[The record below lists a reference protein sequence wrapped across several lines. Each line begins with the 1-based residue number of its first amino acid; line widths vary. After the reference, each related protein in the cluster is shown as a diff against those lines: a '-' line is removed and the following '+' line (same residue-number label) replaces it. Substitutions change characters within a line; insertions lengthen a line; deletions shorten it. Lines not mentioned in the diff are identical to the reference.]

1 MEQQQKG
8 LLFAGDLFVQVEL
21 ADGSFGN
28 FRQYECDKLEIATP
42 SEFKEKLSKGRT
54 TYGQPFV
61 SVPVPKPAEFAI
73 TFSEVTREIF
83 AMQLSGLMVP
93 IDVDASAMAA
103 VEVIVA
109 RDEWVQLPVENIA
122 DTGFSVT
129 NEAGDVTYDEDT
141 AGDGSGD
148 YQVNRR
154 LGLLRALSTGEIA
167 DAATVKVT
175 GNGQA
180 ISGTRIVGASRYKTT
195 MRLKL
200 DGINLAD
207 NRDVL
212 LVASRAVVASDAAY
226 DFLQAEVSEAPLKGK
241 LEIPGPGLPPFV
253 LDYRNPNS

>member
-1 MEQQQKG
+1 MSNETQKG
-8 LLFAGDLFVQVEL
+8 LLFAGDLFVSIEL

-28 FRQYECDKLEIATP
+28 FKQYECDKLEISTP

-61 SVPVPKPAEFAI
+61 SVPVPKPAEFGI

-83 AMQLSGLMVP
+83 AMQLSGLLVP
-93 IDVDASAMAA
+93 IDVAASAMAA
-103 VEVIVA
+103 VEITA
-109 RDEWVQLPVENIA
+109 ALDEWVQLPVENIA
-122 DTGFSVT
+122 AAGFSVT
-129 NEAGDVTYDEDT
+129 NSAGDVTYVEDVDN
-141 AGDGSGD
+141 DGSGD

-154 LGLLRALSTGEIA
+154 LGLMRALSDGDIA

-180 ISGTRIVGASRYKTT
+180 ITGTRIVGARRYKTT
-195 MRLKL
+195 MHIRL

-212 LVASRAVVASDAAY
+212 LEAKRAVVASDAAY
-226 DFLQAEVSEAPLKGK
+226 DFLQSEVSEAPLKGK
-241 LEIPGPGLPPFV
+241 MEIPGPGQAPFD
-253 LDYRNPNS
+253 LDYRNPN